1 MEATKKGI
9 EDYPMDYL
17 KEEGV
22 KIGVKAKTSYVEFA
36 RELFPKASV
45 LEYKEWEDVVDA
57 LLKGEV
63 VAAVNDENEITQLI
77 NKRPNISVYA
87 CVYVLKDKK
96 DFICMGVSQQNT
108 HLLDWL
114 NTYLE
119 NYDIKKDVKMI
130 MEEYPEVYK

>member
-1 MEATKKGI
+1 M
-9 EDYPMDYL
+9 
-17 KEEGV
+17 
-22 KIGVKAKTSYVEFA
+22 EFA
-36 RELFPKASV
+36 RELFPKARV
-45 LEYKEWEDVVDA
+45 LEYKEWEDAVDA

-130 MEEYPEVYK
+130 MEEYPEIYK